1 MDFNEIISNF
11 SNGISVVEM
20 NVSEEV
26 LIRTEMIKSGFNRE
40 LVTLGDVRFISDLF
54 KGKLILNENIF
65 YRREVGY
72 KEYDEEDYGWRIKD
86 YREYSKWKS
95 KKDKKS
101 EPDLEKI
108 DPKKDH
114 IHYKFDPTNVKDTTD
129 GCWISF
135 SKYSDDYWIIMGQF
149 PPEVKYGFWIC
160 DSRFGLEEFRKLN
173 IF

>member
-26 LIRTEMIKSGFNRE
+26 SIRTEMIKSGFNRE

-65 YRREVGY
+65 YRPVI
-72 KEYDEEDYGWRIKD
+72 KNYG
-86 YREYSKWKS
+86 EYSKWKE
-95 KKDKKS
+95 DKKP
-101 EPDLEKI
+101 ELDKEKI
-108 DPKKDH
+108 DKEF

-129 GCWISF
+129 NCWISF

-149 PPEVKYGFWIC
+149 PPEVKYGLWIC